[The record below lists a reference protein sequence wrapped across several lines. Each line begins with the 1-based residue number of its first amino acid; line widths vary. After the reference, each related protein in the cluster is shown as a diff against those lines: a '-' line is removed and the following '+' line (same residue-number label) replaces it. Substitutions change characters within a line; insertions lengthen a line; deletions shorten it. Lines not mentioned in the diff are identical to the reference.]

1 MCKICNETQ
10 FKNIIKATVEF
21 KFENPEAYGYPEI
34 VYWDE
39 KYKIKNCPFCGREL
53 NNILK

>member
-1 MCKICNETQ
+1 MCDICRETQ

-39 KYKIKNCPFCGREL
+39 KYKIKNCPFCGKEL
-53 NNILK
+53 VNIK